1 MVACTIFFMV
11 AFAIMELVTRSL
23 KAAKA
28 LEMREPDPGIILASI
43 SLSNSLEEGSMSG
56 TYEDVAEGMY
66 PGYRWEAFLDEV
78 GSNGLYEVKV
88 LSYNERRHS
97 ENPVVVVG
105 QFWRPMSK
113 PGAATKGR

>member
-56 TYEDVAEGMY
+56 AYEDIAEGMY
-66 PGYRWEAFLDEV
+66 PGYRYEVFLEEV
-78 GSNGLYEVKV
+78 GSNGLYEVRV

-97 ENPVVVVG
+97 ENPVVVRG
-105 QFWRPMSK
+105 LFWRPMSK
-113 PGAATKGR
+113 PGTATKGR